1 MIRRPP
7 RSTLFPYT
15 TLFRSIFLEFT
26 IGVNIDGMSAGNHGS
41 RGVFSQIEARDR
53 NGFLRLPVPDAK
65 FSFFML
71 FQFGASGDQE
81 ELARPAQEKIIG
93 RKFRAIPQVRVPAL
107 SGADKQHAVSSVLN
121 DAAPV
126 VKMKSELLALR
137 GSMRKNCIQVVVAA
151 GTAFREAHALILKKI
166 EGVPVLAGDAVDGQS
181 PAKLKSE
188 YACRSS
194 DCAQT
199 HAGAGFQ

>member
-1 MIRRPP
+1 
-7 RSTLFPYT
+7 
-15 TLFRSIFLEFT
+15 
-26 IGVNIDGMSAGNHGS
+26 MSAGYHGS
-41 RGVFSQIEARDR
+41 RGVLSQIEARHR

-65 FSFFML
+65 FSFLVL
-71 FQFGASGDQE
+71 FQLGASRDHT
-81 ELARPAQEKIIG
+81 ELARPAQEKILG
-93 RKFRAIPQVRVPAL
+93 RKFRAIPQVWVPAL

-137 GSMRKNCIQVVVAA
+137 RSMRKNYIQVVVAPGA
-151 GTAFREAHALILKKI
+151 AFREAHALILKKI

-181 PAKLKSE
+181 PGKLKSE
-188 YACRSS
+188 YAFCSS